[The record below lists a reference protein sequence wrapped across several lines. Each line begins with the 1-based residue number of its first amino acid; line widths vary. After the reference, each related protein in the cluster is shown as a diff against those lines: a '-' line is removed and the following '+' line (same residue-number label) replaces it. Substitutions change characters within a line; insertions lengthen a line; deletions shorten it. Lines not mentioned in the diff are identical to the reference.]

1 MSNTA
6 VFFDRDGTLIHD
18 PGYLNHPDQVQVMD
32 GVAEAVKEFQVLGY
46 KTVVASNQ
54 SGVARG
60 VVSVETLERIHDRL
74 RELLAAKGATL
85 DAIYYCPYH
94 PEGTV
99 PEYRKDSD
107 WRKPRPGMLLAAAQ
121 EMDLDLSRSWMIGD
135 SDRDVQAGRSAGCKT
150 ILIGSTASE
159 SADPE
164 QNKPDYVAVNMREAV
179 NIVKRHRRTLPD
191 RRTTPVPEMPQ
202 VSDERTLAAKS
213 VEILAMPRER
223 SSEAVPSV
231 EGVPSTGSG
240 QAPPSNRGPNVIPAK
255 AGIAPA
261 QAGDAR
267 GTVLVPTAPA
277 LPAADHAKTEQL
289 LTSILEQ
296 LRRMQTREKFTEFS
310 LTKLLAGIVQVFVP
324 VCLLLALW
332 FLMGSRRQDSNIVLA
347 LAFGAVLQVMALTFY
362 IMHDQR

>member
-1 MSNTA
+1 MSNAA

-32 GVAEAVKEFQVLGY
+32 GVAEAVKEFQLLGY

-85 DAIYYCPYH
+85 DGIYYCPYH

-99 PEYRKDSD
+99 PEYRQDSD
-107 WRKPRPGMLLAAAQ
+107 WRKPKPGMLLAAAQ
-121 EMDLDLSRSWMIGD
+121 EMDIDLSRSWMIGD

-150 ILIGSTASE
+150 ILIGSAAAE

-164 QNKPDYVAVNMREAV
+164 KTKPDYVAVNMREAV
-179 NIVKRHRRTLPD
+179 NIVKRHRRTLAD
-191 RRTTPVPEMPQ
+191 RRTTPVPEMSP

-213 VEILAMPRER
+213 AEILAMPRER
-223 SSEAVPSV
+223 GPEAVPGV
-231 EGVPSTGSG
+231 EGV
-240 QAPPSNRGPNVIPAK
+240 PPSNRGHEL
-255 AGIAPA
+255 APA

-267 GTVLVPTAPA
+267 DTAPA
-277 LPAADHAKTEQL
+277 PAALVPPTADHAKTEQL

-296 LRRMQTREKFTEFS
+296 LRRMQTRETFGEFS
-310 LTKLLAGIVQVFVP
+310 LTRLLAGIVQAFVP
-324 VCLLLALW
+324 LCLLLALW
-332 FLMGSRRQDSNIVLA
+332 FLLGSRRHDSVFLA
-347 LAFGAVLQVMALTFY
+347 LSFGAVLQVMALTFY
-362 IMHDQR
+362 IMHDRR